1 MSAQL
6 AASVESLVSAEVSGM
21 LSVCGL
27 AQVYRALQTHQR
39 GAAGGGGGGGALSA
53 VAGCSEPEMVAAF
66 RAFYAQLFATGGG
79 DEDELVRG
87 GGGGGRAEGSGRI
100 FVRPPTRIGFRGKMA
115 CYLRSVVTRKGLTGR
130 RCAQEA
136 CARIQPPRVRE
147 EARSSIVSAT
157 LGCYTELYEAVHLP
171 ENGYKQP
178 ATMAP
183 HNPDAVRMVLE

>member
-1 MSAQL
+1 MRQEEMSAQL

-39 GAAGGGGGGGALSA
+39 GAAGGGALSA

-100 FVRPPTRIGFRGKMA
+100 FVRHPTRIGFRGKMA
-115 CYLRSVVTRKGLTGR
+115 
-130 RCAQEA
+130 
-136 CARIQPPRVRE
+136 
-147 EARSSIVSAT
+147 
-157 LGCYTELYEAVHLP
+157 
-171 ENGYKQP
+171 
-178 ATMAP
+178 
-183 HNPDAVRMVLE
+183 

>member
-39 GAAGGGGGGGALSA
+39 GAAGGGALSA

-115 CYLRSVVTRKGLTGR
+115 CYLRS
-130 RCAQEA
+130 AFHA
-136 CARIQPPRVRE
+136 
-147 EARSSIVSAT
+147 
-157 LGCYTELYEAVHLP
+157 
-171 ENGYKQP
+171 
-178 ATMAP
+178 
-183 HNPDAVRMVLE
+183 